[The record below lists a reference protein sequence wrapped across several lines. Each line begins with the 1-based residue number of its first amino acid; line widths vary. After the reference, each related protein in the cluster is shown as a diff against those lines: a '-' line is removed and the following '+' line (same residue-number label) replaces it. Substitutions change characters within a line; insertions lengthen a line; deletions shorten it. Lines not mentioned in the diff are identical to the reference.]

1 MNNFTTNQEY
11 TGGNITT
18 LEDAGFD
25 ETNEFAT
32 FKQAVKFFHLTGKE
46 LKGAKS
52 VARLMKIV
60 IKKQINKKTGQLEDK
75 KVPITFA
82 VFEKRELLNVMIS
95 NNFLPTDFHMGLTKD
110 TLGDCS
116 PMNLNK

>member
-1 MNNFTTNQEY
+1 MKNFTTQKDY
-11 TGGNITT
+11 QGSNITT

-25 ETNEFAT
+25 KTSEFAT
-32 FKQAVKFFHLTGKE
+32 FKQAVKFFELQGKE

-60 IKKQINKKTGQLEDK
+60 IKKQFNKKTGQLEDK

-82 VFEKRELLNVMIS
+82 VFERKHLESIIAQN
-95 NNFLPTDFHMGLTKD
+95 TKH
-110 TLGDCS
+110 
-116 PMNLNK
+116 

>member
-1 MNNFTTNQEY
+1 MNNFTTNKEY
-11 TGGNITT
+11 TGSNITT

-25 ETNEFAT
+25 ESNEFAT
-32 FKQAVKFFHLTGKE
+32 FKQAVKFWDLTGKE

-82 VFEKRELLNVMIS
+82 VFEKLELLKVIES
-95 NNFLPTDFHMGLTKD
+95 NKI
-110 TLGDCS
+110 
-116 PMNLNK
+116 

>member
-1 MNNFTTNQEY
+1 MINFTTNKEY
-11 TGGNITT
+11 TGSNITT

-25 ETNEFAT
+25 DSNEFAT
-32 FKQAVKFFHLTGKE
+32 FKQVVKHWNLTGKE

-82 VFEKRELLNVMIS
+82 VFEKSDLLKVIES
-95 NNFLPTDFHMGLTKD
+95 NKI
-110 TLGDCS
+110 
-116 PMNLNK
+116 